1 MSYLNSYYNPSSK
14 PHTGYPEKLVKYL
27 VSEFSLQNKSLLE
40 AGVGRCE
47 HLDLFHK
54 LGLSTSGFDS
64 DPIALKY
71 NSSIKIFDCE
81 SDIWPYNDNS
91 FDILYSKSFIEHLTD
106 PSCYF
111 KQAYR
116 ILKPGGIILSL
127 TPDWEVNY
135 KKFYDD
141 FTHKSPFTYVSLQNI
156 MHYSGFLD
164 TSVFKLRQLPI
175 TWRYPILNP
184 VLDLLIPFIPVRT
197 TSKYLRWSRE
207 LMLIGIGYK
216 PLSA

>member
-71 NSSIKIFDCE
+71 NSNIKIFDCE

-91 FDILYSKSFIEHLTD
+91 FDIIYSKSFIEHLTD
-106 PSCYF
+106 RLPICRLIVFS
-111 KQAYR
+111 
-116 ILKPGGIILSL
+116 SL
-127 TPDWEVNY
+127 AVS
-135 KKFYDD
+135 FCR
-141 FTHKSPFTYVSLQNI
+141 SPLIGKLITKNSMMTLPINLLYIRSLQNI
-156 MHYSGFLD
+156 MHYSVSL
-164 TSVFKLRQLPI
+164 I
-175 TWRYPILNP
+175 P
-184 VLDLLIPFIPVRT
+184 VL
-197 TSKYLRWSRE
+197 SN
-207 LMLIGIGYK
+207 
-216 PLSA
+216 